1 MQADRMHT
9 VNILAIGAH
18 PDDIEFGCGGALV
31 KYARKGHR
39 LFLLILTGGG
49 LGAPANTRMEEQEV
63 SRDVLGAEKIFW
75 GDYNDT
81 HLLVD
86 VNLIGKIESVIKEVT
101 PDFIFCHFPDDT
113 HQDHR
118 HLAQAVMSA
127 TRYIRNVLFYEG
139 PTTQNFNPQV
149 FVDISDS
156 LEDKIRA
163 LQAHRSQVMKT
174 NIEDLSI
181 VEVARSSANFRGIQG
196 RVKYA
201 EAFQAL
207 RLFIN
212 I

>member
-1 MQADRMHT
+1 MTTA
-9 VNILAIGAH
+9 NILAIGAH

-39 LFLLILTGGG
+39 LFLLVMTGGG
-49 LGAPANTRMEEQEV
+49 LGGSSSVRTEEQKV
-63 SRDVLGAEKIFW
+63 SGEILGAEKIFW
-75 GDYNDT
+75 GGYEDT
-81 HLLVD
+81 HLIVD
-86 VNLIGKIESVIKEVT
+86 VELIGKIEAVIAEVK
-101 PDFIFCHFPDDT
+101 PDFIFCNFPDDT

-118 HLAQAVMSA
+118 HLAQAIMSA
-127 TRYIRNVLFYEG
+127 TRYIRNVLFFEG

-149 FVDISDS
+149 FVDISDT
-156 LEDKIRA
+156 LDKKVEA

-201 EAFQAL
+201 EAFHSL

>member
-1 MQADRMHT
+1 MKQA
-9 VNILAIGAH
+9 NILAIGAH
-18 PDDIEFGCGGALV
+18 PDDIEFGCGGALI
-31 KYARKGHR
+31 KYAQRGHR
-39 LFLLILTGGG
+39 LFLLVMTGGG
-49 LGAPANTRMEEQEV
+49 LGAPTSTRMEEQMASKEI
-63 SRDVLGAEKIFW
+63 LGVEEIYW
-75 GDYNDT
+75 GGYEDT
-81 HLLVD
+81 HLIVD
-86 VNLIGKIESVIKEVT
+86 IDLIGKIENVITEVK
-101 PDFIFCHFPDDT
+101 PDFIFASYLDDT

-118 HLAQAVMSA
+118 HLAQAIMSA

-149 FVDISDS
+149 FVDISDT
-156 LEDKIRA
+156 LEMKVEA
-163 LQAHRSQVMKT
+163 LKAHNSQVMKT

-201 EAFQAL
+201 EAFHSL

>member
-1 MQADRMHT
+1 MEK

-18 PDDIEFGCGGALV
+18 PDDIEFGCGGALI
-31 KYARKGHR
+31 KYSQKGHR
-39 LFLLILTGGG
+39 LFILVMTGGG
-49 LGAPANTRMEEQEV
+49 LGGSSSVRTQEQKA
-63 SRDVLGAEKIFW
+63 SGKILGAQKIYW
-75 GDYNDT
+75 GGYEDT
-81 HLLVD
+81 HLV
-86 VNLIGKIESVIKEVT
+86 VNIDLIGKIEAVIAEVK
-101 PDFIFCHFPDDT
+101 PHFIFCNFPDDT

-118 HLAQAVMSA
+118 HLSQAIMSA
-127 TRYIRNVLFYEG
+127 TRYIRNVLFFEG

-149 FVDISDS
+149 FVDISDTLDEKVEA
-156 LEDKIRA
+156 LES
-163 LQAHRSQVMKT
+163 HRSQVMKT

-201 EAFQAL
+201 EAFHSL

>member
-1 MQADRMHT
+1 MKK

-18 PDDIEFGCGGALV
+18 PDDIEFGCGGTLT
-31 KYARKGHR
+31 KYSQRGHR
-39 LFLLILTGGG
+39 LFLMVMTGGG
-49 LGAPANTRMEEQEV
+49 SGAPSETRMAEQTAAREI
-63 SRDVLGAEKIFW
+63 LGAEDIFW
-75 GDYNDT
+75 GGYQDT
-81 HLLVD
+81 HLGVD
-86 VNLIGKIESVIKEVT
+86 AEMIKKIESVIASVKPE
-101 PDFIFCHFPDDT
+101 FIFCHFPDDT

-149 FVDISDS
+149 YVDIADT
-156 LEDKIRA
+156 LEVKLEA
-163 LQAHRSQVMKT
+163 LRAHRSQVMKT

-181 VEVARSSANFRGIQG
+181 IEVARSCANFRGIQG

-201 EAFQAL
+201 EAFHAL

>member
-1 MQADRMHT
+1 MKK

-18 PDDIEFGCGGALV
+18 PDDIEFGCGGTLT
-31 KYARKGHR
+31 KYSQRGHR
-39 LFLLILTGGG
+39 LFLMVMTGGG
-49 LGAPANTRMEEQEV
+49 SGAPSETRMAEQAAA
-63 SRDVLGAEKIFW
+63 RQILGAEEIFW
-75 GDYNDT
+75 GGYQDT
-81 HLLVD
+81 HLGVD
-86 VNLIGKIESVIKEVT
+86 AELIKKIESVIASVKPE
-101 PDFIFCHFPDDT
+101 FIFCHFPDDT

-149 FVDISDS
+149 YVDIADT
-156 LEDKIRA
+156 LEVKLEA

-181 VEVARSSANFRGIQG
+181 IEVARSCANFRGIQG

-201 EAFQAL
+201 EAFHAL

>member
-1 MQADRMHT
+1 MDKA
-9 VNILAIGAH
+9 NILAIGAH

-31 KYARKGHR
+31 KYTRKGHR
-39 LFLLILTGGG
+39 LFLLVMTGGG
-49 LGAPANTRMEEQEV
+49 MGGSSSVRMKEQED
-63 SRDVLGAEKIFW
+63 SGEILGAEKIYW
-75 GDYNDT
+75 GGYEDT
-81 HLLVD
+81 HLNTD
-86 VNLIGKIESVIKEVT
+86 IELIGKIESVIAEVR
-101 PDFIFCHFPDDT
+101 PDFIFCNYPDDT

-118 HLAQAVMSA
+118 HLSQAITSA
-127 TRYIRNVLFYEG
+127 TRYIRNVLFFEG
-139 PTTQNFNPQV
+139 PTTQNFGPQV
-149 FVDISDS
+149 FVDISDTLNQKVAA
-156 LEDKIRA
+156 LE
-163 LQAHRSQVMKT
+163 AHRSQVMKT

>member
-1 MQADRMHT
+1 MAK

-18 PDDIEFGCGGALV
+18 PDDIEFGCGGALI
-31 KYARKGHR
+31 KYTQKGHR
-39 LFLLILTGGG
+39 LFLLVMTGGG
-49 LGAPANTRMEEQEV
+49 MGGTSAVRIKEQQASGEI
-63 SRDVLGAEKIFW
+63 LAAEKIFW
-75 GDYNDT
+75 GGYEDT
-81 HLLVD
+81 QLIVD
-86 VNLIGKIESVIKEVT
+86 TELIGKVEAVIAEVK
-101 PDFIFCHFPDDT
+101 PDFIFCNFPDDT

-118 HLAQAVMSA
+118 HLAQAIMSA

-149 FVDISDS
+149 FVDISDT
-156 LEDKIRA
+156 LERKVEA
-163 LQAHRSQVMKT
+163 LKAHKSQVMKT

-201 EAFQAL
+201 EAFHSL

>member
-1 MQADRMHT
+1 MGK

-18 PDDIEFGCGGALV
+18 PDDIEFGCGGALI
-31 KYARKGHR
+31 KYTRKGHR
-39 LFLLILTGGG
+39 LFLLVMTGGG
-49 LGAPANTRMEEQEV
+49 LGGSSSVRMKEQQA
-63 SRDVLGAEKIFW
+63 SGKILGAEKIFW
-75 GDYNDT
+75 GGYEDT
-81 HLLVD
+81 HLIVD
-86 VNLIGKIESVIKEVT
+86 IDLIGKIEAVIAEVK
-101 PDFIFCHFPDDT
+101 PDFIFCNFPDDT

-118 HLAQAVMSA
+118 HLAQAIMSA

-149 FVDISDS
+149 FVEISDT
-156 LEDKIRA
+156 LEMKVEA
-163 LQAHRSQVMKT
+163 LKAHNSQVMKT

-201 EAFQAL
+201 EAFHSL